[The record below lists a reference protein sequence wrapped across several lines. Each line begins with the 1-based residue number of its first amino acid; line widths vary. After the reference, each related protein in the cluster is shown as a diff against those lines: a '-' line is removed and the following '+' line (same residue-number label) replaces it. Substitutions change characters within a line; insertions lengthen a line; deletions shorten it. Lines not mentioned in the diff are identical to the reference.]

1 MKLQKILVI
10 LFFTMTLG
18 LPILTTG
25 QSVADVDGNSYT
37 TIKINQQVWL
47 GQNLNTSH
55 FRNGDPIP
63 EVTTDEAWEKAGTEQ
78 KPAWCYYENSTDQGK
93 TYGKLYNWYAVND
106 PRGLAPKGYHIPTV
120 QDWNTMSSS
129 LGGGDKAGGKLK
141 EKGMTHWKSPNTEAT
156 NSSGWNGLPGGLN
169 YSFGTFVGVG
179 STGYWWTS
187 VEDGEVT
194 ANVYSLSFENS
205 TLYDLFLNKGVGL
218 SVRCIRD

>member
-63 EVTTDEAWEKAGTEQ
+63 EVTTDEAWEKAGNEQ
-78 KPAWCYYENSTDQGK
+78 KPAWCYYENSTDQG
-93 TYGKLYNWYAVND
+93 LS
-106 PRGLAPKGYHIPTV
+106 LIHI
-120 QDWNTMSSS
+120 
-129 LGGGDKAGGKLK
+129 
-141 EKGMTHWKSPNTEAT
+141 
-156 NSSGWNGLPGGLN
+156 
-169 YSFGTFVGVG
+169 
-179 STGYWWTS
+179 
-187 VEDGEVT
+187 
-194 ANVYSLSFENS
+194 
-205 TLYDLFLNKGVGL
+205 
-218 SVRCIRD
+218 

>member
-1 MKLQKILVI
+1 MKLRKIPVYLL
-10 LFFTMTLG
+10 LFICISYPTVT
-18 LPILTTG
+18 IG
-25 QSVADVDGNSYT
+25 QSISDLDGNVYQT
-37 TIKINQQVWL
+37 VKIGDQTWL
-47 GQNLNTSH
+47 GQNLNVSH

-63 EVTTDEAWEKAGTEQ
+63 QVRTDEEWEKAGNEQ
-78 KPAWCYYENSTDQGK
+78 RPAWCHYENSTDQGK

-120 QDWNTMSSS
+120 QDWNTMSSY
-129 LGGGDKAGGKLK
+129 LGGGEKAGGKLK

-205 TLYDLFLNKGVGL
+205 TLFDLFLNKGVGL